1 LLKIQKKDDNRR
13 GLVHLIKG
21 NSHLIAGKKVI
32 AKLDIIIGKK
42 KKKKELEISIRKG
55 TRTQPQGLVPDKKQ
69 DVATNGR
76 CCIH

>member
-42 KKKKELEISIRKG
+42 KKEKKNWKYRSEKVLGHNHR
-55 TRTQPQGLVPDKKQ
+55 V
-69 DVATNGR
+69 
-76 CCIH
+76 